1 MRLILYAKRAQRR
14 PRPVAAKMRE
24 INLEGASPMSQLVR
38 ICSQAE
44 LPAAGEV
51 GEFTVDGRTLCVAN
65 LNGTISV
72 LDGVCPHE
80 EGPLG
85 EGVIEDGRVVC
96 PWHGYA
102 FDVRTGVSEQ
112 DPDLKAQVFESAVE
126 DGELRAK
133 V

>member
-1 MRLILYAKRAQRR
+1 
-14 PRPVAAKMRE
+14 
-24 INLEGASPMSQLVR
+24 MSQYVR

-44 LPAAGEV
+44 LPVAGEV
-51 GEFTVDGRTLCVAN
+51 GEFTVNGHAYCVAN
-65 LNGTISV
+65 VDGTIAV

-85 EGVIEDGRVVC
+85 EGIIEDGRVVC

-102 FDVRTGVSEQ
+102 FDVRTGESAQ
-112 DPDLKAQVFESAVE
+112 DPDLKATVFESVME
-126 DGELRAK
+126 GGELQAK